1 MFQITFQKF
10 QTFEKLKDY
19 LTKKITTAQF
29 MLYPKNIEEKLGFD
43 LIRQQIKQECTG
55 SLGQQYVDNI
65 RFTQNYEQVMK
76 MLIQTHE
83 FYQILQSGATF
94 PYQHFTDV
102 RHYLKKIEI
111 ENAFLEENE
120 LHQIRL
126 SLDTILQCY
135 RFFQENR
142 GLYPQLFELSAMVS
156 VDKKT
161 VQRIDTIID
170 ENGKLRDSASTELQR
185 IRKKL
190 YAEQAALRKK
200 IEKALITAAEQ
211 GMTAEQAAPTIRNG
225 RVVIPI
231 LAEFKRKFKG
241 FIHDESATGQTVF
254 IEPTEVFEQNNAVR
268 ELELEEKREIIR
280 ILTQITDFLRPTLP
294 VLHMAYR
301 FLGITDFIRAKAR
314 LALKMNAA
322 LPQVEKKQIIHWRTA
337 KHPILV
343 LTFPLMQRQVVP
355 FDLQLTTEK
364 RILVIS
370 GPNAGGK
377 SVLLKAVGL
386 LQYMLQCGVL
396 PTLSPDS
403 TMGIFDDIFID
414 IGDEQSLENDLSTYS
429 SHLTAMRQFL
439 KLAEKRSLFLIDEM
453 GSGTDPQHGGAI
465 AEAVLEQLNAQKS
478 FGVVTTHFS
487 NLKIMAQ
494 QTQGLING
502 AMQFDLSNLQPKYEL
517 LVGQPGSSFAFE
529 VAKKI
534 GLPTQ
539 VLEKAQQK
547 TGTEQV
553 QLEKLLKELAKEKD
567 KIMRVQREA
576 RLQIEKS
583 EKNAARYEKLSA
595 EIEKH
600 KKQLLN
606 EAKLQAKQLL
616 KDANAKI
623 EATIKE
629 IKEAQAQ
636 KEKTK
641 QIRQDLEKYKETLV
655 VEEIPQLSVEVA
667 EKPTV
672 PITKKQE
679 EPEEIID
686 TSLPIQVGNYVKI
699 KDNGA
704 VAEVVNIKG
713 NQVEILMGALKST
726 VQLKRLEKISKK
738 TFQKA
743 LYGDNMPVTTTL
755 RFGGLNL
762 SEKIKHFRP
771 TLDLRGSRAE
781 DALRELGDWLDEALL
796 LGVYDLRI
804 LHGKGDGILR
814 KIIRQELKKY
824 KQVAHFTD
832 EHIEAGG
839 DGITLVQLSK

>member
-1 MFQITFQKF
+1 
-10 QTFEKLKDY
+10 
-19 LTKKITTAQF
+19 

-43 LIRQQIKQECTG
+43 LIRQQIKQECTS

-65 RFTQNYEQVMK
+65 RFTQNYEQVLK
-76 MLIQTHE
+76 MLLQTHE
-83 FYQILQSGATF
+83 FYQILQSGAAF

-102 RHYLKKIEI
+102 RNYLKKIEI

-120 LHQIRL
+120 LHQIKL

-142 GLYPQLFELSAMVS
+142 TLYPQLFELSAMVS

-161 VQRIDTIID
+161 VQRIETIID
-170 ENGKLRDSASTELQR
+170 DNGKLRDSASTELQR

-190 YAEQAALRKK
+190 HAEQASLRKK

-211 GMTAEQAAPTIRNG
+211 GMTPEQAAPTIRNG

-280 ILTQITDFLRPTLP
+280 ILTQITDFLRPILP

-301 FLGITDFIRAKAR
+301 FLGIIDFIRAKAR

-322 LPQVEKKQIIHWRTA
+322 LPQVEKKQIIHWRAA

-343 LTFPLMQRQVVP
+343 LTLPLMQRQVVP

-517 LVGQPGSSFAFE
+517 LIGQPGSSFAFE

-534 GLPTQ
+534 GLPAQ

-547 TGTEQV
+547 IGTEQV
-553 QLEKLLKELAKEKD
+553 QLEKLLRELAKEKD
-567 KIMRVQREA
+567 KITRAQREA
-576 RLQIEKS
+576 RLQCEKA
-583 EKNAARYEKLSA
+583 EQNAARYEKLTT
-595 EIEKH
+595 EIERH
-600 KKQLLN
+600 KKQLMN
-606 EAKLQAKQLL
+606 EAKLQAQQLL

-623 EATIKE
+623 EATIRE

-636 KEKTK
+636 KEATK
-641 QIRQDLEKYKETLV
+641 LIRQELEKYKETLT
-655 VEEIPQLSVEVA
+655 VEEVPIVPIETP
-667 EKPTV
+667 EKPIAT
-672 PITKKQE
+672 IAKKQE

-686 TSLPIQVGNYVKI
+686 TSSPIQVGNYVKI

-704 VAEVVNIKG
+704 VAEVVNIKD
-713 NQVEILMGALKST
+713 NQVEILMGALKAT

-743 LYGDNMPVTTTL
+743 LYGDNIPTTAAAS
-755 RFGGLNL
+755 RYGGLNL

-771 TLDLRGSRAE
+771 TLDLRGNRAE
-781 DALRELGDWLDEALL
+781 DAIRKLGDWLDEALL
-796 LGVYDLRI
+796 LGVYDLRV

-814 KIIRQELKKY
+814 KMIRQELKKF